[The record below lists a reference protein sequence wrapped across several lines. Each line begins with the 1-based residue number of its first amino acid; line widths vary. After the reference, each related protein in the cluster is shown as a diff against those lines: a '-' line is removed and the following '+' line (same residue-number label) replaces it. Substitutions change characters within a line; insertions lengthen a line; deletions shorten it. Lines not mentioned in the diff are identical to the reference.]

1 MSIIIDVFLD
11 AFLDTI
17 KLIPFLFL
25 TYFLM
30 EYLEHRT
37 KAATQQMVRKAAD
50 SARSLAVWQGHFRN
64 AVFLLQLRVFMPE
77 ESFLCERFWLFFFP
91 PQMRCCPFFFQNL

>member
-37 KAATQQMVRKAAD
+37 KAATQQMVRKAGRFGPLIGGMAGAFPQCGLFCC
-50 SARSLAVWQGHFRN
+50 SFG
-64 AVFLLQLRVFMPE
+64 
-77 ESFLCERFWLFFFP
+77 FLCRRSHFCGNASGYFSFHL
-91 PQMRCCPFFFQNL
+91 R